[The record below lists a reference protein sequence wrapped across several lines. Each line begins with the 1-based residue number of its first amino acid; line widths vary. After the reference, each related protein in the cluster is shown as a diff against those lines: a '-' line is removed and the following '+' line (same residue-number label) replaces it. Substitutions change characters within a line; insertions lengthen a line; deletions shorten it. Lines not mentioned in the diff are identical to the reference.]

1 MIRMSSGK
9 VEPGEVEVIVPGS
22 RGMQKALNYAIVED
36 LFKNVNRMSDIGK
49 KKYLLLSLC

>member
-1 MIRMSSGK
+1 MSSGK